1 MVWVFLCQP
10 ALCIYFWLLLTLPY
24 LFLVPQGPQEK
35 GLFRV
40 PGSVRA
46 VNALYDYYCADYD
59 GGGTISG
66 TVRTPNLPSHL
77 DFGVHDIASTFK
89 RLLAGLPGGILGSI
103 SVFDALVAIRGQ
115 LDGGLETNRT
125 RQTRLRA
132 RLIALA
138 IATLRSHYQRELVCA
153 VFGLLCLVGRAAETA
168 PREDDYGRPLPTSDL
183 MGYNAL
189 GIIFGPLL
197 LGGLI
202 DRWST
207 HATAPSAGPMHLH
220 PAPPPPRKDRSKRRA
235 FSDGKRPA
243 TPVTVDK
250 ILIANSI
257 AEMVTANWRDVV
269 RHLKSASSTI
279 HNDPALALPREAPM
293 RSLRTSASESALGT
307 LSRRTRL
314 EKSDGSQDTPS
325 EDLTI
330 KKQRMKSIPGMVS
343 SARRTSPQLASTTEE
358 VVPDRPARVDSA
370 AADKQGSRKQDGD
383 ANVTESAF
391 HTDGRITIA
400 STPNTD
406 FADPHLGAAATEP
419 VQSIKFPS
427 LFSTNRQSIAHQ
439 RASSGE
445 QGQQSEDASKTDDTT
460 SVGILVKAHRALKAK
475 LTSAAHRGSRS
486 TTPHSSGTAT
496 KEESSCSTDG
506 TLTKE
511 SALEEPA
518 LNKEP
523 LLGQP
528 PLPASRRFTTT
539 VRRAPRTSEATA
551 FPLDSNANGL
561 RTSQQHSS
569 SGVSEST
576 SETQADDQAAR
587 DMGRK
592 NALRQQRRPRQSA
605 GIVSTRTELGED
617 VPETQLPTQPIVES
631 QEERLNLDRI
641 PHFHIEEQDVAVLR
655 ERGSPTRFHV
665 DTAVRMG
672 RKLYTGCSVDEYHPY
687 KNREKRLES
696 RGVKSETLT
705 STLQMTHGLWH
716 DGETEA
722 LGRQDQ
728 PLGQL
733 VGHSNMAD
741 GKPTTQ
747 CRGDVTVALQI
758 REPATPR
765 QIIIASS
772 PGSEMLRTRASV
784 SGGNVRAMAAL
795 FENVAKESRGGPSP
809 PVQGNGGGGALMTG
823 YVINATSLRTSRSS
837 KSLRAGE
844 FSFSTGLHGGRT
856 MGGGAGGQDVAGS
869 EHDAHA
875 TKTTEEQP
883 QHTQHSLQPAGK
895 HSSVDVGT
903 ASILRAGTTP
913 STVVT
918 ASMPVT
924 EDAPMTQC
932 LRKSQ
937 SRASLGGE
945 SRRSRSRSPGTC
957 LLHAQIRSLK
967 VQLAAKADEC
977 EKLRAELL
985 AGSTAASR
993 ESGSA
998 ATSLSTQLRWARQ
1011 EAKAWQ
1017 ERAEAG
1023 ERRLAVHGRWTH
1035 HPTTVSDAP
1044 LCEQQRFAGGTAVG
1058 GGSGHHVAAPEK
1070 TGLAEAVLRS
1080 QRHTVE
1086 QHTGYSA
1093 TNAAPAGP
1101 RPLAPGTALNATRG
1115 RRQLERRRATTPLRG
1130 GGQGGPGEWHVGPSP
1145 PEFEGSTKKKD
1156 KVSDSDSVS
1165 SSKTTIRN
1173 GRSGSEGSRGDE
1185 NESGYARKMTQLSV
1199 GDLRLV
1205 KGRGLVA

>member
-1 MVWVFLCQP
+1 MDSSKPAIPVRAPGRLPPSLTFAALQSAPASSSSSRRRERSSNTWTSSSADMALLSDTDEVEDRTWFVEEYNRLASKYGIRPLAPEDFDDAPSVVEVAPPGKKKWFSRKRDASGSRTTSGKSDKTLGHKASIGDLHLNLGVQGKRDSPKDKSLQTLVKLCGKSFL
-10 ALCIYFWLLLTLPY
+10 YLPTEYTPGCLVVPTCLRATGQY
-24 LFLVPQGPQEK
+24 LAQNGPQEK

-77 DFGVHDIASTFK
+77 DFGVHDVASTFK
-89 RLLAGLPGGILGSI
+89 RLLAGLPGGILGSV

-202 DRWST
+202 DHWST

-220 PAPPPPRKDRSKRRA
+220 PPLPPPRKDRSKRRA

-257 AEMVTANWRDVV
+257 AEMVIANWRDVV

-307 LSRRTRL
+307 LRRRTRL

-330 KKQRMKSIPGMVS
+330 KKQRMKSSPGMVPF
-343 SARRTSPQLASTTEE
+343 ARRTSPRLASTTEE
-358 VVPDRPARVDSA
+358 AVTDRAARVDSA
-370 AADKQGSRKQDGD
+370 AADEQGSKKQNGD
-383 ANVTESAF
+383 LDVAESTS
-391 HTDGRITIA
+391 HTDGHITIG
-400 STPNTD
+400 STPYMD
-406 FADPHLGAAATEP
+406 LADPHLGTAAAEP
-419 VQSIKFPS
+419 VQNIKFPS
-427 LFSTNRQSIAHQ
+427 LFSNDRQPIAHQ
-439 RASSGE
+439 CALSGE
-445 QGQQSEDASKTDDTT
+445 QGQQSEEASKTDDTAT
-460 SVGILVKAHRALKAK
+460 NVGILVKAHRALKAK
-475 LTSAAHRGSRS
+475 LAGAAHRGSRS
-486 TTPHSSGTAT
+486 ITPHSSGIAT

-506 TLTKE
+506 TLTKT

-518 LNKEP
+518 LNEGP
-523 LLGQP
+523 LLGQSS
-528 PLPASRRFTTT
+528 LPVSRRFTTT
-539 VRRAPRTSEATA
+539 VRRAPRTSEAA
-551 FPLDSNANGL
+551 ASPADADANGI
-561 RTSQQHSS
+561 RACQQHSS
-569 SGVSEST
+569 TRVSKST

-592 NALRQQRRPRQSA
+592 NAVRQQHRSRQST
-605 GIVSTRTELGED
+605 GIVSKKAELGED
-617 VPETQLPTQPIVES
+617 VPETQPSAPPIVELE
-631 QEERLNLDRI
+631 EERLNLDRI
-641 PHFHIEEQDVAVLR
+641 PRFHIEEQDVAALR
-655 ERGSPTRFHV
+655 ERGSPTRFHA
-665 DTAVRMG
+665 DTTVRMG

-687 KNREKRLES
+687 KNRENRLEPH
-696 RGVKSETLT
+696 GVTSETLT
-705 STLQMTHGLWH
+705 STVQTTHNPWH

-728 PLGQL
+728 PLGQV
-733 VGHSNMAD
+733 VGHSNMAN
-741 GKPTTQ
+741 GKPAM
-747 CRGDVTVALQI
+747 DYATVAPQI

-765 QIIIASS
+765 QSLMASS
-772 PGSEMLRTRASV
+772 PGSAMLRTRASV

-795 FENVAKESRGGPSP
+795 FESVAKESRGGPSP
-809 PVQGNGGGGALMTG
+809 PVQGNGGGGALMTE
-823 YVINATSLRTSRSS
+823 YVTNATPPRTSRSS

-844 FSFSTGLHGGRT
+844 ISFSTGLYGGRT
-856 MGGGAGGQDVAGS
+856 TGGGPGGQDGAGS

-875 TKTTEEQP
+875 TKTIEEQS
-883 QHTQHSLQPAGK
+883 QKTQPSSQPAKKDSAAG
-895 HSSVDVGT
+895 SGG
-903 ASILRAGTTP
+903 ASIVRARTTP
-913 STVVT
+913 GTVVT

-924 EDAPMTQC
+924 EDAPMAQC

-945 SRRSRSRSPGTC
+945 ARRSRSRSPGTC

-967 VQLAAKADEC
+967 MQLAAKVDE
-977 EKLRAELL
+977 
-985 AGSTAASR
+985 S
-993 ESGSA
+993 
-998 ATSLSTQLRWARQ
+998 
-1011 EAKAWQ
+1011 
-1017 ERAEAG
+1017 
-1023 ERRLAVHGRWTH
+1023 
-1035 HPTTVSDAP
+1035 P
-1044 LCEQQRFAGGTAVG
+1044 L
-1058 GGSGHHVAAPEK
+1058 
-1070 TGLAEAVLRS
+1070 
-1080 QRHTVE
+1080 
-1086 QHTGYSA
+1086 
-1093 TNAAPAGP
+1093 
-1101 RPLAPGTALNATRG
+1101 PL
-1115 RRQLERRRATTPLRG
+1115 
-1130 GGQGGPGEWHVGPSP
+1130 
-1145 PEFEGSTKKKD
+1145 
-1156 KVSDSDSVS
+1156 
-1165 SSKTTIRN
+1165 
-1173 GRSGSEGSRGDE
+1173 
-1185 NESGYARKMTQLSV
+1185 
-1199 GDLRLV
+1199 
-1205 KGRGLVA
+1205 